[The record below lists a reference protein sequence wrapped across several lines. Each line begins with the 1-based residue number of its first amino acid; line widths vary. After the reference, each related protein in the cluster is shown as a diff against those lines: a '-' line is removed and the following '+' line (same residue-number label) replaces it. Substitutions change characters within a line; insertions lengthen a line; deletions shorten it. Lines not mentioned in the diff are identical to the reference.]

1 MQRDGQPILAV
12 DVMGSDF
19 GPGEILEG
27 VRLALQPKASDDS
40 RVILVGDGNLIG
52 STLSQRR
59 FRSLRERVDLFH
71 AADVIA
77 MDESPTKALRHKKES
92 SMAQAIELVRDGR
105 AAGALSCGNT
115 GALVALGTVRLRPI
129 DGLERPV
136 LATVIPAIDRH
147 FILIDAGA
155 NPDPSAKQLMHSAI
169 LGSHYGQSALKMP
182 SPRVGLL
189 SIGTEEGKGTGL
201 VQEAHE
207 MLKVLADRQIINYG
221 GLIEGFQLFQESS
234 AAIDV
239 VLCDGFVGNVLLK
252 AMESIADRLKIFLR
266 RELLRNP
273 FRAFGCLFIRGA
285 LRTVKEKLSS
295 ERYGG
300 APLLGLNGP
309 LFKAHG
315 SSDRRKICHAILI
328 ARRFLRSG
336 TGDELVQK
344 VRRANGALV
353 EVG

>member
-1 MQRDGQPILAV
+1 MQSDGQPIIAV
-12 DVMGSDF
+12 DVMGSDL
-19 GPGEILEG
+19 GPIEILEG
-27 VRLALQPKASDDS
+27 VCLALKLSSADDF
-40 RVILVGDGNLIG
+40 RAVLVGDGNLI
-52 STLSQRR
+52 SSALSQRR
-59 FRSLRERVDLFH
+59 FRAISKRVDILH

-77 MDESPTKALRHKKES
+77 MDESPTKALRHKKNS
-92 SMAQAIELVRDGR
+92 SMAQAIELVRDGK
-105 AAGALSCGNT
+105 ADGALSCGNT

-129 DGLERPV
+129 EGLERPV

-155 NPDPSAKQLMHSAI
+155 NPDPSAKQMMHSAI
-169 LGSHYGQSALKMP
+169 LGSHYGKVALKMAD
-182 SPRVGLL
+182 PRVGLL

-201 VQEAHE
+201 VQEAHG
-207 MLKVLADRQIINYG
+207 MLKVLGDKQIINYS
-221 GLIEGFQLFQESS
+221 GLIEGFQLFQEQG

-252 AMESIADRLKIFLR
+252 VMESIADRLKTFLR

-273 FRAFGCLFIRGA
+273 LRAFGCLFIGGA

-315 SSDRRKICHAILI
+315 SSDREKICHAILI
-328 ARRFLRSG
+328 AQRFLRSG
-336 TGDELVQK
+336 VGDELRCQVQ
-344 VRRANGALV
+344 RANGLLR
-353 EVG
+353 EIG